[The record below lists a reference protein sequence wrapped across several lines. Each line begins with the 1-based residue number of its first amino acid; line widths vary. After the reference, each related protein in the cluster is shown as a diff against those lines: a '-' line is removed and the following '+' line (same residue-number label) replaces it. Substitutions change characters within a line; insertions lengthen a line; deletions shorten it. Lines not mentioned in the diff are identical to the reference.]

1 MLVEADESVEVA
13 DKPAAGTSY
22 CSVFIL
28 ELLVFSP
35 PLLRPGNLR
44 QVKISSTGLNNRIPP
59 AANFPKTLEAQERHQ
74 WLELTLRP
82 SLTTFIC
89 DLPLGLTLLLSLR
102 GSYSWLVFMVPIL
115 AMQSVFSRS
124 QYPQVLAW
132 HLIKS
137 VAHPGQAGGWR
148 MLWEVQRSDGRW
160 RR

>member
-13 DKPAAGTSY
+13 DKPAAGTSH

-28 ELLVFSP
+28 ALLVFSP
-35 PLLRPGNLR
+35 PLLWPGNLR

-89 DLPLGLTLLLSLR
+89 DLPLGLTLLLVLR
-102 GSYSWLVFMVPIL
+102 G
-115 AMQSVFSRS
+115 
-124 QYPQVLAW
+124 
-132 HLIKS
+132 
-137 VAHPGQAGGWR
+137 
-148 MLWEVQRSDGRW
+148 
-160 RR
+160 